1 MRCGVTVTHITLDDV
16 FQVRILTS
24 QQLLTNNI
32 VIMTKNRQNWDEERC
47 VKIIKVVSQFPDNLR
62 AGFEECAKKFGGSAH
77 YYKVAWYHPRSKL
90 CKFRKNSNSLICASL
105 SMASV
110 NYKNSR
116 RINGKFPSE
125 RAERVMPTTAEFFK
139 GWVSSC
145 TKIFQ

>member
-1 MRCGVTVTHITLDDV
+1 MDDV
-16 FQVRILTS
+16 FQVQILTS
-24 QQLLTNNI
+24 QQLLTYNI
-32 VIMTKNRQNWDEERC
+32 NIMVKKERSKWDEKRC
-47 VKIIKVVSQFPDNLR
+47 IEVIKVMNQYPDNLTV
-62 AGFEECAKKFGGSAH
+62 GFEECAKKFGGSAH
-77 YYKVAWYHPRSKL
+77 YYKVAWYHPSSKL

-125 RAERVMPTTAEFFK
+125 REERVMPTTAEFFK
-139 GWVSSC
+139 GWISSC